1 MSDIIHLSTK
11 AINIPKPRVCL
22 TTFRLLMK
30 EEKLST
36 LKGAKG
42 ERIRVQKTKKFPF
55 FGVYLWLR
63 KRFDSTPKRYRAFKW
78 KKDELFHS
86 STKTTFWNDYE
97 VVGLE

>member
-1 MSDIIHLSTK
+1 M
-11 AINIPKPRVCL
+11 
-22 TTFRLLMK
+22 
-30 EEKLST
+30 
-36 LKGAKG
+36 
-42 ERIRVQKTKKFPF
+42 RVQKTKKFPF

-78 KKDELFHS
+78 TKDELFHS